1 MQKKTKRK
9 AKVIRSKAITKA
21 LKKKE
26 KVHSFFELYLHG
38 LAGVIGLGI
47 LVIPLFVALV
57 YGGGRSQYILLLVQ
71 GSLLF

>member
-26 KVHSFFELYLHG
+26 KVHSFF
-38 LAGVIGLGI
+38 
-47 LVIPLFVALV
+47 
-57 YGGGRSQYILLLVQ
+57 
-71 GSLLF
+71 